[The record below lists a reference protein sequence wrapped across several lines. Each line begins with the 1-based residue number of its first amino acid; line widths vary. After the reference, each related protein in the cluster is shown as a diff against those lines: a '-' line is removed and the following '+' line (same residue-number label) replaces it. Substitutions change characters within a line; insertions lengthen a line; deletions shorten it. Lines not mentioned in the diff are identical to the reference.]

1 VKSKAMIQPFATK
14 KIMADDGNEEE
25 TGSQPTPGNQQERR
39 DPRDHKRQ
47 VPIGATETIR
57 TVCKERLQRLVTT
70 FSNMELEIKVIGSPE
85 QQRR

>member
-14 KIMADDGNEEE
+14 KIMADDGNKEE
-25 TGSQPTPGNQQERR
+25 TGSQPTPGNRQERR
-39 DPRDHKRQ
+39 DPRDHIRQ
-47 VPIGATETIR
+47 VPIRATETIR